1 MFAFLKSPPAAPP
14 ITDKPALDA
23 RYRYWRR
30 HILLTIWLGYALFYF
45 TRKSFNAAVPEI
57 LASNVLTRSD
67 IGLLATLFY
76 ITYGLSKFFSG
87 IVSDRSNARYFMG
100 IGLVAT
106 GVVNI
111 LFGFSTSLWAFALL
125 WALNAFFQGWGS
137 PVCARLLTTWYSRTE
152 RGGWW
157 ALWNTAHNVGGALIP
172 MVVGAAALHYGWRTG
187 MMIAG
192 MLAILAGLFLC
203 WRLRD
208 RPQAVGLPAVGDWR
222 HDELEIAQ
230 QQEGAGLTRK
240 EILTKYVLL
249 NPLYLAALRC
259 ATCWCTWCARRLTTG
274 ATCIC
279 RKRSASIWSRRIRR
293 SPCSRWAALSAR
305 WWRAG
310 ARINCLT
317 ATAGR

>member
-1 MFAFLKSPPAAPP
+1 MFKMPANASPLG
-14 ITDKPALDA
+14 DKVEIDA

-30 HILLTIWLGYALFYF
+30 HILMTIWLGYALFYF
-45 TRKSFNAAVPEI
+45 TRKSFNAAAPEI
-57 LASNVLTRSD
+57 LASGVMTRTD

-100 IGLVAT
+100 VGLIAT

-125 WALNAFFQGWGS
+125 WALNAFFQGWGA
-137 PVCARLLTTWYSRTE
+137 PVCARLLTAWYSRNE

-157 ALWNTAHNVGGALIP
+157 AIWNTAHNVGGALIP
-172 MVVGAAALHYGWRTG
+172 MVVGAAALHYGWRAG

-192 MLAILAGLFLC
+192 GLAIVAGLFLC

-208 RPQAVGLPAVGDWR
+208 RPQTVGLPAVGDWR
-222 HDELEIAQ
+222 HDEMEIAQ

-240 EILTKYVLL
+240 EILTKYLHLATLALL
-249 NPLYLAALRC
+249 
-259 ATCWCTWCARRLTTG
+259 
-274 ATCIC
+274 
-279 RKRSASIWSRRIRR
+279 
-293 SPCSRWAALSAR
+293 
-305 WWRAG
+305 RAG
-310 ARINCLT
+310 LRGTCGDQRLGQSVHVGDARGGSGHRQLGGHDVR
-317 ATAGR
+317 AGRIYRRAGGRLGLGQAV

>member
-1 MFAFLKSPPAAPP
+1 MFAFLKAPPDAAP
-14 ITDKPALDA
+14 ISDKRELDA

-87 IVSDRSNARYFMG
+87 IVSDRSDARYFMG
-100 IGLVAT
+100 LGLIAT

-111 LFGFSTSLWAFALL
+111 LFGFSSSLWAFALL

-137 PVCARLLTTWYSRTE
+137 PVCARLLTAWYSRTE

-172 MVVGAAALHYGWRTG
+172 MVVGAAALHYGWRAG
-187 MMIAG
+187 MTIAG
-192 MLAILAGLFLC
+192 VWRSSPDCICAGGCAI
-203 WRLRD
+203 
-208 RPQAVGLPAVGDWR
+208 
-222 HDELEIAQ
+222 
-230 QQEGAGLTRK
+230 
-240 EILTKYVLL
+240 
-249 NPLYLAALRC
+249 
-259 ATCWCTWCARRLTTG
+259 ARRRWGYPPWATG
-274 ATCIC
+274 VTMRWKSPSSRKALGCLV
-279 RKRSASIWSRRIRR
+279 KRS
-293 SPCSRWAALSAR
+293 
-305 WWRAG
+305 
-310 ARINCLT
+310 
-317 ATAGR
+317 